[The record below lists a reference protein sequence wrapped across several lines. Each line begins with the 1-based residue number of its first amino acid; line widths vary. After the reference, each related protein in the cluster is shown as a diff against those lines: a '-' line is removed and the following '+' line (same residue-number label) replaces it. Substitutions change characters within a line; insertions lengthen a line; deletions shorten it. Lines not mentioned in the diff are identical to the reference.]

1 MMVLPALISS
11 GLFAQNETGIKDEN
25 SKTTV
30 AATKRVLVEEA
41 TGTWCGFCVRGIC
54 FMDDLNTL
62 HPTTTGLIAVHNGD
76 PMTDATYDAG
86 IGPKI
91 GGYPSGL
98 VDRQATEVDPQ
109 DFASAYASR
118 ITYAPPVDV
127 FIDNVSWN
135 STTRALSFKVNAK
148 TVVALSG
155 SYRFNAVITEM
166 QVHGTTSTYDQH
178 NYYTN
183 NAYGAMCGFE
193 SKPATIPAAQMYYDF
208 VGRTILGGWAGT
220 ASSIPATVANNT
232 TVSYTYTK
240 TIPATWN
247 ENKLTLI
254 GFVINSTSG
263 VVENCSKTNMLTTSV
278 GETFKTEFVAYP
290 NPSQGIVSFRNNTE
304 PMNIT
309 VYNAM
314 GQTVKSEKNVNQQI
328 DLSSLEDGIYF
339 VNFANTKESITQRFV
354 LMK

>member
-1 MMVLPALISS
+1 MKKITLLLQMMVLPALISS

-178 NYYTN
+178 NYYYFLSCLHN
-183 NAYGAMCGFE
+183 F
-193 SKPATIPAAQMYYDF
+193 
-208 VGRTILGGWAGT
+208 ILMHQ
-220 ASSIPATVANNT
+220 IVLCFQP
-232 TVSYTYTK
+232 
-240 TIPATWN
+240 
-247 ENKLTLI
+247 
-254 GFVINSTSG
+254 STS
-263 VVENCSKTNMLTTSV
+263 SS
-278 GETFKTEFVAYP
+278 P
-290 NPSQGIVSFRNNTE
+290 PSFLPVCLFC
-304 PMNIT
+304 
-309 VYNAM
+309 
-314 GQTVKSEKNVNQQI
+314 
-328 DLSSLEDGIYF
+328 
-339 VNFANTKESITQRFV
+339 FA
-354 LMK
+354 